1 MISFIL
7 FIVKDYYWKIQNI
20 YSKFIGL
27 YWININKITNK
38 TNNIMKLFKLL
49 DDKEL

>member
-20 YSKFIGL
+20 YSKFIAL

-38 TNNIMKLFKLL
+38 TNIMKLFKLL